1 MADTQLVTPHT
12 AAQQLNI
19 SLNQLKRWTREF
31 AAQLSA
37 SAVGAGQYRYS
48 PDDVKKLHAIKEWL
62 TQGKSK
68 TDVANQLAG
77 AASNNHHHDSATPA
91 IVTADEHQQAVVSA
105 QNQASLVLGEMLQ
118 GFAAGQ
124 EAILNSQ
131 QTNRSLLGV
140 VIQDNFN
147 LKEEN
152 TRLRERMLK
161 LEQDLNDLRAQQ
173 QDERYLL
180 ELRFQQLEQ
189 KKDWLN
195 RLLGI

>member
-1 MADTQLVTPHT
+1 MADSQLVTPHT

-19 SLNQLKRWTREF
+19 SLNQLKRWTKEF

-37 SAVGAGQYRYS
+37 SAVSSGQYRYS

-68 TDVANQLAG
+68 ADVAKQLAG
-77 AASNNHHHDSATPA
+77 AASNHHHHDSAAPA
-91 IVTADEHQQAVVSA
+91 IVTADEHEQAVVSA